1 MSANSKL
8 LHHPLRI
15 GITGGIACGKTAAS
29 SVFKDLGITV
39 IDSDI
44 IARKV
49 VEPGSKLLPKLID
62 TFGKEI
68 LTDDGFLNRKRL
80 REIVFSDP
88 KALASLNALIHPA
101 IHAELEKQADKA
113 SSAYTVLVIPL
124 LFEHHLENFV
134 DRILVLDVKEET
146 QIERVMK
153 RDGSSR
159 EIALEILK
167 NQVSREKRRELAD
180 DLIETDGLSL
190 SELKELVLNLHKKYL
205 KLAAKRN

>member
-49 VEPGSKLLPKLID
+49 VEPGSKLLPKIID
-62 TFGKEI
+62 TFGKEL

-88 KALASLNALIHPA
+88 KALAFLNALIHPA

>member
-62 TFGKEI
+62 TFGKEL

-80 REIVFSDP
+80 REIVFSNA